1 MTVARTIGR
10 ATAEVV
16 EQFELDGDLVVT
28 LDRLADVLR
37 QAGREP
43 DDAAVRR
50 VAYDL
55 QRGGWLG
62 PLRSR
67 GVWEFL
73 PGARGGAF
81 GSGDRF
87 IEFRAQHAVNPGWCG
102 TLAMDSAA
110 SVLGLAQRI
119 PEREVVALDAAGALP
134 KALAGQWRFVRI
146 AMPAAG
152 RTTVDSLPTWTLEGL
167 VVGIATRPSSYQDLP
182 GLGQWLPEAAG
193 RVNVETVIGLLAG
206 ARSATRQRAA
216 YLLGAGGNVEG
227 RSSILTAYPATS
239 AVWFGPRVAGAGVFD
254 SEAQVNDTALHPYLA
269 VGTGA

>member
-10 ATAEVV
+10 STAEVV
-16 EQFELDGDLVVT
+16 EQLELDGDLVVT
-28 LDRLADVLR
+28 LARLADVLR
-37 QAGREP
+37 QGGQEP

-62 PLRSR
+62 PLRTR

-87 IEFRAQHAVNPGWCG
+87 IEFRAQRAVNPGWCG
-102 TLAMDSAA
+102 TLAMESAA

-119 PEREVVALDAAGALP
+119 PEREVVALDAASALP
-134 KALAGQWRFVRI
+134 KALEGQWRFVRL
-146 AMPAAG
+146 AMPADG
-152 RTTVDSLPTWTLEGL
+152 RTVRDSLPTWTLEGL
-167 VVGIATRPSSYQDLP
+167 IVGIATRPSSYQDLP

-193 RVNVETVIGLLAG
+193 RVNADIVISLLAE

-239 AVWFGPRVAGAGVFD
+239 AVWFGPRVGGAGVFD